1 MTSVLYSSRRISVI
15 ALRNS
20 SRHHFTL
27 QGKAYM
33 CRSRSAIP
41 SASPTTVRVPGRSP
55 STSIYLFQV
64 SSTDH
69 GFEDQGIHLGIVSYL
84 PLSQTCRFEQ
94 RVYGFL
100 EVSNFWET
108 RTIYF
113 HFNNAFTEE
122 ANLDLIE
129 EIWILRYQGI
139 LFIHHYGILRP
150 FYMQAAPS
158 IPRTFPLIHS
168 PSWLARK
175 HTTRATSIGRPT
187 RCRGLHV
194 AAYYF
199 HSQGPRSTNYG
210 FLLPRQLQHRSG

>member
-1 MTSVLYSSRRISVI
+1 LWIFLSTSRSPHRRCGQQTHTSDYMTSVLYSSRRISVI

-27 QGKAYM
+27 QDKAYM

-64 SSTDH
+64 SSTDDDSKIK
-69 GFEDQGIHLGIVSYL
+69 GFFLALFHTFHYHKPAG
-84 PLSQTCRFEQ
+84 LSSGSMDSGSLE
-94 RVYGFL
+94 FL
-100 EVSNFWET
+100 ETPHNLFPFQQC
-108 RTIYF
+108 F
-113 HFNNAFTEE
+113 HRRGQFDF
-122 ANLDLIE
+122 IE
-129 EIWILRYQGI
+129 EIWLLRYQGT
-139 LFIHHYGILRP
+139 LFIHYYGILRP

-194 AAYYF
+194 AAY
-199 HSQGPRSTNYG
+199 
-210 FLLPRQLQHRSG
+210 